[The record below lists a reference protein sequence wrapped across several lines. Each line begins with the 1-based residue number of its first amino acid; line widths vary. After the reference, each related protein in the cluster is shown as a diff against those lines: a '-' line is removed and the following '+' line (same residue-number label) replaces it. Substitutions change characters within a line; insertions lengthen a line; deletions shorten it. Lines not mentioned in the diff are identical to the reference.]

1 MKSFTILNSLYR
13 RSCGIARRAKTQFP
27 LLFGRGQ
34 GETLKTYRL
43 FSAAF
48 AGRPPRLLL
57 LAPSAEARFERG
69 MPERRSNSPPKK
81 KL

>member
-1 MKSFTILNSLYR
+1 MKIFTILNSLYR
-13 RSCGIARRAKTQFP
+13 RSCGIARRAKTILSQR
-27 LLFGRGQ
+27 LGQ
-34 GETLKTYRL
+34 ALGKPLKTRQTI
-43 FSAAF
+43 SAMF